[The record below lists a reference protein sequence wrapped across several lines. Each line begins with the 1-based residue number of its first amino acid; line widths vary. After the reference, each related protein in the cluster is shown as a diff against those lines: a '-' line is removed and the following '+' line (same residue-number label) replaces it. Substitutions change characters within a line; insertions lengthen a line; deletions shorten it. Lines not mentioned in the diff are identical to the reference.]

1 MSVQITDCTIRDGG
15 YLLNKNSPPD
25 FVKGVMKGLAD
36 SGIDFV
42 ETGYLQDKVNGE
54 SLVYHNSI
62 DARKYIPSGRG
73 RTEFLGFC
81 DNSRYSPANLDE
93 WDGNSFKWLRISFA
107 KHELEDAL
115 NFCTNA
121 QDKGY
126 IVQFNPMDALSY
138 SDSELER
145 LIRKVNSVRP
155 GSVSIV
161 DTFGAMYLD
170 DLTRIFRHIDSI
182 LDRRIKIGFHSHNNL
197 GLSCALSEMTAILAQ
212 ESGRDVIIDGS
223 LLGMARGAG
232 NAQTELL
239 ADFLNK
245 KFGADYDIPVL
256 IETLEK
262 YIAPF
267 FGKVRWGYDLPMFIC
282 GIEHSHVD
290 NIYYMQENT
299 KCSAKDMYR
308 ILEGMP
314 LKYRIR
320 YRVGYRKSDFTELEY
335 ACSEHLRQ

>member
-54 SLVYHNSI
+54 SLVYHNSV
-62 DARKYIPSGRG
+62 DARKYIPADRG

-81 DNSRYSPANLDE
+81 DNSRYSPGNLDE
-93 WDGNSFKWLRISFA
+93 WDDNSFKWLRISFA

-138 SDSELER
+138 SDSELES
-145 LIRKVNSVRP
+145 LIRRVNSVRP

-170 DLTRIFRHIDSI
+170 DLTKIFRHIDSI
-182 LDRRIKIGFHSHNNL
+182 LDPRIRIGLHSHDNL
-197 GLSCALSEMTAILAQ
+197 GLSCALAETMAMLAG
-212 ESGRDVIIDGS
+212 ESGRNVVLDGS
-223 LLGMARGAG
+223 LLGMGRGAG

-239 ADFLNK
+239 ADFINK
-245 KFGADYDIPVL
+245 KCGGNYDISIL
-256 IETLEK
+256 LETIEK
-262 YIAPF
+262 YIAPMR
-267 FGKVRWGYDLPMFIC
+267 KNIEWGYSLPMFIC
-282 GIEHSHVD
+282 GAEHSHID
-290 NIYYMQENT
+290 NVIHLQE
-299 KCSAKDMYR
+299 KYGSSAKEMYTIIR
-308 ILEGMP
+308 RLPPEG
-314 LKYRIR
+314 RTR
-320 YRVGYRKSDFTELEY
+320 YGKGYSKTDFTLLERTKE
-335 ACSEHLRQ
+335 AMTQ